1 MSSTVSH
8 DGDIRSTVTIK
19 SRSVDGATPTGL
31 DAECINAIRFLAI
44 DSIQKSGSGHPGTP
58 MGLAPLAWRLWSTH
72 MRYDPSAPGWLD
84 RDRFIMSG
92 GHACMLQY
100 ASLYLAGYDLGIE
113 DLKQFR
119 QWGSR
124 TPGHPEMDVTPGIEI
139 NTGPLGQG
147 VANGVGMA
155 MAERMLAARFNR
167 DGHEIVD
174 HHVWVTAGE
183 GDIMEGIS
191 YEAASIA
198 GRLKLGKLI
207 VFYDDNEVTLE
218 GPSPRELNENIGDV
232 FKACQWHVVIVD
244 DINDLNVL
252 DKAIEEA
259 KAEADRPSLVIV
271 RSHIGYGSP
280 VQDSFHA
287 HGSPLGDENVAATRK
302 ALGWSSPPFEVPENV
317 LGHWREASAGRAK
330 SHADWQARWEA
341 YASAHPDV
349 AKELKRVMD
358 GELPID
364 WNSADMPSFKPGDSV
379 ATRVAGG
386 KVLNAFAAAVPEL
399 TGGSADVAPST
410 HTDIDGS
417 SDVNSGDW
425 TGRNIHFGVREHAMG
440 AICNGMAAHGGIRP
454 YCATF
459 FSFLDYMREPVR
471 LASLMR
477 LPVVFI
483 FTHDSIALGEDGPTH
498 QPIEHLAGLRTM
510 PVLRTYRPGDAQ
522 ECIGSWREAL
532 AYEGPSCIVLTRQG
546 LPVMDPSMADVS
558 KGASVV
564 ADGDRATII
573 ATGSE
578 VGLAMAA
585 REQLASEGIE
595 VRVVSMPCVELFR
608 SLSEDIQSE
617 LVPCDRPI
625 VAVEAAAP
633 ETWYEFA
640 DDVVGLSRF
649 GASAPGPKVYA
660 ELGFTP
666 EHVAERV
673 QALVGI
679 MEGVG

>member
-8 DGDIRSTVTIK
+8 DGDVRPDVGIRSRT
-19 SRSVDGATPTGL
+19 SGGSEPSGM
-31 DAECINAIRFLAI
+31 DADCINAIRFLAI
-44 DSIQKSGSGHPGTP
+44 DSIQKANSGHPGTP
-58 MGLAPLAWRLWSTH
+58 MGLAPLAWTLWSRQ
-72 MRYDPSAPGWLD
+72 MKYDPRSPGWMD

-100 ASLYLAGYDLGIE
+100 ASLHLAGYDLSIE

-119 QWGSR
+119 QWESK
-124 TPGHPEMDVTPGIEI
+124 TPGHPEMDMTPGIEI

-167 DGHEIVD
+167 DGHTVID
-174 HHVWVTAGE
+174 HHIYVTAGE
-183 GDIMEGIS
+183 GDLMEGIS

-198 GRLKLGKLI
+198 GRLGLGKLI

-218 GPSPRELNENIGDV
+218 GPAPVELNTDIKGV
-232 FKACQWHVVIVD
+232 FEACRWQVITVD
-244 DINDLNVL
+244 DVNDLDALNA
-252 DKAIEEA
+252 AIDQA
-259 KAEADRPSLVIV
+259 KADTDRPSLVIV
-271 RSHIGYGSP
+271 SSHIGYGSP

-287 HGSPLGDENVAATRK
+287 HGSPLGEDNIEATRK
-302 ALGWSSPPFEVPENV
+302 ALGWSSPPFEVPGPV
-317 LGHWREASAGRAK
+317 LDHWRAAVAER
-330 SHADWQARWEA
+330 
-341 YASAHPDV
+341 ASAHEQWKSDWASYQSAHGDLARDLERCMKGGLP
-349 AKELKRVMD
+349 AGWD
-358 GELPID
+358 G
-364 WNSADMPSFKPGDSV
+364 ATMPEFTPGESV
-379 ATRVAGG
+379 ATRKSGG
-386 KVLNAFAAAVPEL
+386 QVLNALAAMVPEL
-399 TGGSADVAPST
+399 VGGSADVAPST
-410 HTDIDGS
+410 HTNIDGS
-417 SDVNSGDW
+417 GDINSGDW

-440 AICNGMAAHGGIRP
+440 AICNGMAAHGGLRP

-471 LASLMR
+471 LAALMH

-498 QPIEHLAGLRTM
+498 QPVEHLAGLRTM
-510 PVLRTYRPGDAQ
+510 PNLRTFRPGDAQ
-522 ECIGSWREAL
+522 ECIGAWREAIGHH
-532 AYEGPSCIVLTRQG
+532 GPSCIVLTRQG
-546 LPVMDPSMADVS
+546 LPVQDPAMADVS
-558 KGASVV
+558 RGASVV

-585 REQLASEGIE
+585 RERLAGEGVE

-608 SLSEDIQSE
+608 FLPLEDREEI
-617 LVPCDRPI
+617 VPSDRPI
-625 VAVEAAAP
+625 VAVEAASP
-633 ETWYEFA
+633 EPWYEWA
-640 DDVVGLSRF
+640 DDVIGLSRF

-666 EHVAERV
+666 EHVADRV
-673 QALVGI
+673 RDLVGI
-679 MEGVG
+679 MEGAN